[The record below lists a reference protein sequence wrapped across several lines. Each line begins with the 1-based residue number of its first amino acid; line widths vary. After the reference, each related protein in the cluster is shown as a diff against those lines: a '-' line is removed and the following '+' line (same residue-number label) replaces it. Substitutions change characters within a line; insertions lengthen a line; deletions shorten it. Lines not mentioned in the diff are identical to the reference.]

1 MKIFDA
7 SDDLL
12 VTMKFILNQ
21 ETLYETYE
29 ALTEAN
35 LLALN
40 ICYVKLN
47 LNFT

>member
-29 ALTEAN
+29 AL
-35 LLALN
+35 N

>member
-21 ETLYETYE
+21 ETLCETYE
-29 ALTEAN
+29 
-35 LLALN
+35 ALN